1 MVKKNRNPGEDDEEV
16 DLSALDQDFRAAPK
30 ASTAIPDGHY
40 PVRIEHVELSTT
52 RSSRRPVLKWTLRP
66 LVPEYRNRLLWKKS
80 VLRSPDGMKWL
91 KHDLSLCGI
100 ELDKLSDLPTH
111 LDSLVGIELHV
122 TKRTRG
128 DWENVHFNRRLQP
141 GAAHADDSAF

>member
-1 MVKKNRNPGEDDEEV
+1 MAKQNRIPGEDDDEV
-16 DLSALDQDFRAAPK
+16 DLSALDQEFRETPK
-30 ASTAIPDGHY
+30 ATASIPDGHY
-40 PVRIEHVELSTT
+40 PVRVEHVELATT

-66 LVPEYRNRLLWKKS
+66 LLTEYSNRLLWKKS
-80 VLRSPDGMKWL
+80 VLASTDGLKWL

-100 ELDKLSDLPTH
+100 DLDKLSDLPAH
-111 LDSLVGIELHV
+111 LPRLVGVELHV

-141 GAAHADDSAF
+141 GTARDADPAF